1 MSWTEERIELLTKL
15 WQEGLSASQVAA
27 EMGGIS
33 RNAVIGKVHRLGLSG
48 RGQPATTKRQRKPRL
63 PPEESRAAVRPCAAG
78 AATLRMEVRPLPQAA
93 PRLRE
98 NVVVPIAKRLPIEKL
113 TERTCKWPIGDPG
126 QPDFHFCGHEARSG
140 LPYCDYHARVAYHCA
155 DPGRRARKAALA

>member
-1 MSWTEERIELLTKL
+1 MSWTEERVEILTKL

-48 RGQPATTKRQRKPRL
+48 RGQPATTKRQRRPRPL
-63 PPEESRAAVRPCAAG
+63 AEESRAVRPCAVG
-78 AATLRMEVRPLPQAA
+78 AAALRMEVRTLPQPA
-93 PRLRE
+93 PRARE

-126 QPDFHFCGHEARSG
+126 HSDFHFCGHDAQGS

-155 DPGRRARKAALA
+155 DPGRRAKKAALA